1 MVDIKAVEAAIDCIT
16 IILFA
21 FVLSAFQFSR
31 VTYFSIMLYTDPL
44 TPFIDV
50 TIQPGSSQGLH
61 TVSLHPSHTQ
71 TNRYQTIFY
80 RCTMDE
86 SVPDSYRVV
95 QPNVTANEVIN
106 TRNTLSH

>member
-1 MVDIKAVEAAIDCIT
+1 MVEIKAVEAAIDCIT

-50 TIQPGSSQGLH
+50 TIQPESSQGLH

-106 TRNTLSH
+106 ARNTLSH

>member
-1 MVDIKAVEAAIDCIT
+1 MVKIKAVEAAIDCIT

-21 FVLSAFQFSR
+21 FVLSAFQFS
-31 VTYFSIMLYTDPL
+31 YTDPL

-106 TRNTLSH
+106 ARNTLSH